1 MTLRQLW
8 RGKFSV
14 YISPNFKTLY
24 VSITSSTQR
33 LYNANKY
40 TYFYWRLSMLAR
52 SPGLDQTC
60 LNLCRVLWGLDH
72 RSAPSCHLWFAWLD
86 IRLHLTVRNILEY
99 NTIGNRLLVT
109 TDNHHYI
116 KKEDIYF
123 VNNLR
128 RFNFT
133 LKNII
138 PSLPVGRK
146 IINVNQVPK
155 GTWVNLGTES

>member
-99 NTIGNRLLVT
+99 NTIGNRLLVK

-116 KKEDIYF
+116 QKKTFILTTIYA
-123 VNNLR
+123 VSISHWRILPQITSWKENN
-128 RFNFT
+128 
-133 LKNII
+133 
-138 PSLPVGRK
+138 
-146 IINVNQVPK
+146 
-155 GTWVNLGTES
+155 